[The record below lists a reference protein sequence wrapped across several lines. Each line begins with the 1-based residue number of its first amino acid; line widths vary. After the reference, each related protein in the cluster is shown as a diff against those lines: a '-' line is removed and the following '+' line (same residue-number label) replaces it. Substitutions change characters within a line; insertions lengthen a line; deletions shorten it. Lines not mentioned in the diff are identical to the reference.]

1 MTVEIVSDSA
11 AVVMLGGDHD
21 VASRQTIADAFAVAG
36 PDRDVL
42 VDLTECTFVDSTII
56 KLLLHTLR
64 SLEENNARLELVI
77 DSDPRGHVARIT
89 ELMGIA
95 DVIPTHSSRSDGIRS
110 LAGGESAPTS
120 YA

>member
-110 LAGGESAPTS
+110 LAGGEGAPTS